1 MCSWLVCSLC
11 VCVCVCVWNFSREV
25 KLVPAFHMFMTSF
38 QVLDLRYFDLGIWN
52 QFCDSFY
59 RVLLAFGTRQLVLL
73 DFIDFWPLTFGI

>member
-1 MCSWLVCSLC
+1 
-11 VCVCVCVWNFSREV
+11 
-25 KLVPAFHMFMTSF
+25 MFMTSF